1 MTLKQARQLAGFT
14 QGEAANALKITA
26 SAISAWEAGTAE
38 PRARTFMAACR
49 LYGVKP
55 EDIFLDTESKKDKQW
70 VQK

>member
-14 QGEAANALKITA
+14 QEEVANALKITA

-38 PRARTFMAACR
+38 PRARSFMAACR
-49 LYGVKP
+49 LYGVKA
-55 EDIFLDTESKKDKQW
+55 EDIFLEPESKKDKRL